1 MQNAVLSLGTV
12 IQRSEYVWKFPR
24 LAQEYPISH
33 LSFTRVAFCLC
44 TQIDGDVKYLD
55 K

>member
-12 IQRSEYVWKFPR
+12 IQRSEYVWKSSR

-33 LSFTRVAFCLC
+33 LSFTRVAFSLC
-44 TQIDGDVKYLD
+44 TMIDGDVKYLD